1 MQENLFTNYLGKG
14 FLKIYLQFYL
24 KKYLQITLKKI
35 CTNLLTKNKYS
46 DPILFTEKKRFFFIV
61 FIENKTFTIL
71 FN

>member
-1 MQENLFTNYLGKG
+1 MHENLFTNYLGKG
-14 FLKIYLQFYL
+14 FLKIYL

-46 DPILFTEKKRFFFIV
+46 DPILFTEKEMIFLV

>member
-35 CTNLLTKNKYS
+35 YTNLNIWIQFYLHKKMIFF
-46 DPILFTEKKRFFFIV
+46 ILFY
-61 FIENKTFTIL
+61 
-71 FN
+71 

>member
-1 MQENLFTNYLGKG
+1 MHENLFPNYLGKG
-14 FLKIYLQFYL
+14 FLKIYL
-24 KKYLQITLKKI
+24 KKYFQIILKKI